1 MRSFSFITIA
11 TLLALTG
18 CAGTTEK
25 QKNAYLNQIRYNLSD
40 TASCCSSYAD
50 FDYITLNKTGSK
62 EIDINSAS
70 QAYTFKEG
78 KSFFQAFKLPSA
90 IAGYTVRLQT
100 WNVIPDQSAF
110 ENARFSFDPVVL
122 FLDKDFTPIDHLQR
136 FTMTHFES
144 FTMNGREANFTLT
157 GRRSKARYM
166 VVYTNPK
173 KVGTPLEDQGGGM
186 AEFNYIMNDLEDSR
200 DITRSSEGTITI
212 SIRR

>member
-1 MRSFSFITIA
+1 
-11 TLLALTG
+11 
-18 CAGTTEK
+18 
-25 QKNAYLNQIRYNLSD
+25 
-40 TASCCSSYAD
+40 
-50 FDYITLNKTGSK
+50 
-62 EIDINSAS
+62 
-70 QAYTFKEG
+70 
-78 KSFFQAFKLPSA
+78 
-90 IAGYTVRLQT
+90 
-100 WNVIPDQSAF
+100 
-110 ENARFSFDPVVL
+110 
-122 FLDKDFTPIDHLQR
+122 
-136 FTMTHFES
+136 MTHFES